1 MIKFVFEN
9 DHFNISF
16 GENYKGDWEQAC
28 LLTQIA
34 PMNHYFLTQI
44 ASNPRQITSAEL
56 FFVFHAPKIFQ

>member
-28 LLTQIA
+28 LLTQLLNCEQCQFA
-34 PMNHYFLTQI
+34 NEPLLFTQI
-44 ASNPRQITSAEL
+44 A
-56 FFVFHAPKIFQ
+56 